1 VKVGDIVRNI
11 NVQRTSVGTVVE
23 VIENVA
29 VVRWGCGINQ
39 RVKQKDLKIIR
50 TCNVSFKTK

>member
-1 VKVGDIVRNI
+1 MKVGDIVRAI
-11 NVQRTSVGTVVE
+11 GTQWTDVGTIVE
-23 VIENVA
+23 IIENVA